1 MEFQLCDEQH
11 KYKNI
16 LYNSNII
23 SFLIIY
29 IITIIVIIFFIKL
42 PVKLIKE
49 ISVEVIKKVIEEI
62 PVEVIKEDNKDEEKE
77 LFTQGERALALQTAY
92 EERATIALKKWSN
105 AYIILWDNRNR
116 NNNSNE
122 NIRQRNLKHLNEEV
136 MNKNNDKK
144 HIDLNI
150 LWMFRTFLGEVNE
163 QYFVNEEKIAREEAF
178 IAVKKAN
185 LFESIDTHTRAN
197 YAHLFN
203 S

>member
-1 MEFQLCDEQH
+1 MEFQLCDEQY
-11 KYKNI
+11 KYENI

-23 SFLIIY
+23 NLLIIY
-29 IITIIVIIFFIKL
+29 STTIIVIIFFIKL

-62 PVEVIKEDNKDEEKE
+62 PIEVIKEDNKDEEKE
-77 LFTQGERALALQTAY
+77 LITQGERALALQTTN
-92 EERATIALKKWSN
+92 EERATIALKKWSD
-105 AYIILWDNRNR
+105 AYIILCENR
-116 NNNSNE
+116 NNTNG
-122 NIRQRNLKHLNEEV
+122 NIRHRNLKHLNEEI
-136 MNKNNDKK
+136 MNKNNDKN

-163 QYFVNEEKIAREEAF
+163 QYFANEEKIAREEAF

-185 LFESIDTHTRAN
+185 LFESIDAHTRGN

>member
-62 PVEVIKEDNKDEEKE
+62 PVEVIKEDNKEIE
-77 LFTQGERALALQTAY
+77 LITQGERALALQTAY
-92 EERATIALKKWSN
+92 EERATIALKN
-105 AYIILWDNRNR
+105 G
-116 NNNSNE
+116 
-122 NIRQRNLKHLNEEV
+122 V
-136 MNKNNDKK
+136 M
-144 HIDLNI
+144 HI
-150 LWMFRTFLGEVNE
+150 
-163 QYFVNEEKIAREEAF
+163 
-178 IAVKKAN
+178 
-185 LFESIDTHTRAN
+185 
-197 YAHLFN
+197 
-203 S
+203 